1 MCMMM
6 NIPLRVLIVENSEDD
21 THSLVRALRRG
32 GYDPTFE
39 RVETAAA
46 MKAALD
52 QQTWD
57 IVISDYSMPHFSGL
71 AALTLLKES
80 KLDLPFIILS
90 DESGEEA
97 AVEAMKAGAHD
108 YVVKDNLAWLIPAIE
123 RELRDAKVRQ
133 EHKRAQEAIKE
144 LLGKIER
151 AKQEWESTADSL
163 PELVCLVDD
172 RGRVIRANRTVETW
186 NLGRVVDVKGREFHE
201 LLHPGCADPSC
212 YLHSFWKQA
221 REEAIRGQPAQC
233 EAYDEFLKRH
243 VLIQVRPWK
252 DWGKGTALG
261 STAVTVRDITER
273 KQAADALRRAHD
285 ELEMRVQ
292 ERTAELAQANEAL
305 RAEIAERR
313 RAESALRES
322 EERYRAL
329 FERSTDAI
337 YITSREGKFVDLNQ
351 SGLDLFGYTRE
362 ELAELNTQQLY
373 VDPADRARF
382 QQEIEQKGSVRDYE
396 VKLHRKDGT
405 KLDCRL
411 ASTVRRA
418 NDGNIL
424 GYQGIIHDLTERK
437 RLEGQIRQQDQM
449 AALGRLAGGIAH
461 DFNNVLMAIILY
473 TGLLLKEPDLH
484 PDLAP
489 DLESILDE
497 AQEAAQLVQQILDF
511 SRRSPIETRLVSMR
525 ALTRESVD
533 FLQRIL
539 PETIHLRLEMGPDR
553 YMVNAD
559 PSRLHQILI
568 NLATNARDAMPEG
581 GELRIALSRVQV
593 RAGEEPP
600 VAGMPAGEW
609 VCQAVSD
616 TGTGIAPEVMPHLFE
631 PFFTAKPRGQG
642 TGLGLAQ
649 VYGIVKQHRGHI
661 GVETEVGRGTTVR
674 IYLPAQEAREAEE
687 ALQEETA
694 LAPPEGK
701 GEIVLVVE
709 DEERVKESSRRI
721 LESLGYRVLTAENG
735 REALE
740 IYRSAERVDLLLTDM
755 VMPEMGGKELIRELR
770 KTYPHLKA
778 AAMTGYA
785 LEEDLRELKEEGNL
799 EVVYKPLDMNTLAQ
813 VVRRAL
819 DGG

>member
-1 MCMMM
+1 M
-6 NIPLRVLIVENSEDD
+6 NIPLRVLLVENSEDD
-21 THSLVRALRRG
+21 THSLMQVLRRG

-46 MKAALD
+46 MKTALD

-80 KLDLPFIILS
+80 ELDLPFIILS
-90 DESGEEA
+90 GESGEQA

-123 RELRDAKVRQ
+123 RELRDAEVRR

-163 PELVCLVDD
+163 PDLVCMVDD

-201 LLHPGCADPSC
+201 LLHPGCADSSC
-212 YLHSFWKQA
+212 YFPPFWKQA
-221 REEAIRGQPAQC
+221 WEETIRDQPAQC
-233 EAYDEFLKRH
+233 EAYDEVLKRH
-243 VLIQVRPWK
+243 VLIQVQPWK

-273 KQAADALRRAHD
+273 KQAEEALRRAHD

-292 ERTAELAQANEAL
+292 ERTSELAQANEAL
-305 RAEIAERR
+305 REEIAERK
-313 RAESALRES
+313 RAEGALRES

-337 YITSREGKFVDLNQ
+337 YITTREGKFVDLNQ
-351 SGLDLFGYTRE
+351 YGLDLFGYTRE
-362 ELAELNTQQLY
+362 ELAELNARQLF
-373 VDPADRARF
+373 VDPADQSRF
-382 QQEIEQKGSVRDYE
+382 QQEIEQKGFVRDYE
-396 VKLHRKDGT
+396 VQLRKKDGT

-437 RLEGQIRQQDQM
+437 RLEGQMRQQDQM
-449 AALGRLAGGIAH
+449 AALGQLAGGIAH
-461 DFNNVLMAIILY
+461 DFNNVLMTIILY
-473 TGLLLKEPDLH
+473 AGVLLKEPDLH

-497 AQEAAQLVQQILDF
+497 AREAAQLVQQILDF
-511 SRRSPIETRLVSMR
+511 SRRSPIETRLVNMR
-525 ALTRESVD
+525 VLAQESVD
-533 FLQRIL
+533 FLQRTL
-539 PETIHLRLEMGPDR
+539 PETIHLLLEAGPGEHIVD
-553 YMVNAD
+553 AD
-559 PSRLHQILI
+559 PSRLQQVLI

-581 GELRIALSRVQV
+581 GELCIALSRVQV

-600 VAGMPAGEW
+600 VAGMPEGEW
-609 VCQAVSD
+609 VCLAVSD
-616 TGTGIAPEVMPHLFE
+616 TGTGIPPEVMAHLFE

-687 ALQEETA
+687 APQEETV

-721 LESLGYRVLTAENG
+721 LESLGYRVLTAKDG
-735 REALE
+735 LEALE

-770 KTYPHLKA
+770 KTHSSLKA
-778 AAMTGYA
+778 VAMTGYT
-785 LEEDLRELKEEGNL
+785 LEKDLRELKEEGSL
-799 EVVYKPLDMNTLAQ
+799 EVIYKPLDMNTLTR

>member
-1 MCMMM
+1 
-6 NIPLRVLIVENSEDD
+6 
-21 THSLVRALRRG
+21 
-32 GYDPTFE
+32 
-39 RVETAAA
+39 
-46 MKAALD
+46 
-52 QQTWD
+52 
-57 IVISDYSMPHFSGL
+57 
-71 AALTLLKES
+71 LKES
-80 KLDLPFIILS
+80 RLDLPFIILS
-90 DESGEEA
+90 NESGEEA

-108 YVVKDNLAWLIPAIE
+108 CVVKDNLAWLIPAIE
-123 RELRDAKVRQ
+123 RELRDAEARR

-151 AKQEWESTADSL
+151 AKLEWEFTADSL
-163 PELVCLVDD
+163 PELICLVDD
-172 RGRVIRANRTVETW
+172 RGRVMRASRTVETW
-186 NLGRVVDVKGREFHE
+186 NLGQVVNVKGRELHE

-212 YLHSFWKQA
+212 YLHFFWKQA
-221 REEAIRGQPAQC
+221 WEEAMRGQPAQR
-233 EAYDEFLKRH
+233 EAYDEVLKRH

-252 DWGKGTALG
+252 DWGKGIPLG
-261 STAVTVRDITER
+261 STVVTVRDITER

-292 ERTAELAQANEAL
+292 ERTAELAQTNEAL

-313 RAESALRES
+313 RAEGALRES
-322 EERYRAL
+322 EERYRAI

-351 SGLDLFGYTRE
+351 SGVDLFGYTRE
-362 ELAELNTQQLY
+362 ELTELNARQLF
-373 VDPADRARF
+373 VDPADLPRF
-382 QQEIEQKGSVRDYE
+382 QREIEQKGFVRDYE
-396 VKLHRKDGT
+396 VKLRRKNGT
-405 KLDCRL
+405 LLDCRL

-437 RLEGQIRQQDQM
+437 RLERQMRQQNQM

-461 DFNNVLMAIILY
+461 DFNNVLMAIMLY
-473 TGLLLKEPDLH
+473 AGVLLREPDLH
-484 PDLAP
+484 PNLAL

-511 SRRSPIETRLVSMR
+511 SRRSPIETRLVKMRVLAQESM
-525 ALTRESVD
+525 D

-539 PETIHLRLEMGPDR
+539 PETIRLLSETGPGEHI
-553 YMVNAD
+553 VNAD
-559 PSRLHQILI
+559 PSRLQQVLM

-609 VCQAVSD
+609 VCLAVSD
-616 TGTGIAPEVMPHLFE
+616 TGTGIPPEVMAHLFE
-631 PFFTAKPRGQG
+631 PFFTGKPRGQG

-649 VYGIVKQHRGHI
+649 VYGIVKQHRGYI

-687 ALQEETA
+687 ALQKETV
-694 LAPPEGK
+694 LASPEGQ
-701 GEIVLVVE
+701 GEIILVVE
-709 DEERVKESSRRI
+709 DEERVRESSRRI
-721 LESLGYRVLTAENG
+721 LELLGYRVLTADDG

-740 IYRSAERVDLLLTDM
+740 IYRSAERVDLLLTDV
-755 VMPEMGGKELIRELR
+755 VMPRMGGKELIQELR
-770 KTYPHLKA
+770 KTHSSLKA
-778 AAMTGYA
+778 VAMTGYT
-785 LEEDLRELKEEGNL
+785 LEEDLRELKEEGSL
-799 EVVYKPLDMNTLAQ
+799 EVVYKPLDMNTLAR

>member
-1 MCMMM
+1 M
-6 NIPLRVLIVENSEDD
+6 NTSLHVLIVEDSEDD
-21 THSLVRALRRG
+21 ALLLVRTLRRD
-32 GYDPTFE
+32 GYDLTYE
-39 RVETAAA
+39 RVETATA
-46 MKAALD
+46 MKTALD

-57 IVISDYSMPHFSGL
+57 VVISDYSMPHFSGL
-71 AALTLLKES
+71 TALTLLRES
-80 KLDLPFIILS
+80 GLDLPFIILS
-90 DESGEEA
+90 GEIGEET

-108 YVVKDNLAWLIPAIE
+108 YVVKDNLARLIPAIE
-123 RELRDAKVRQ
+123 RELRDAEVRR

-144 LLGKIER
+144 LLEKVER
-151 AKQEWESTADSL
+151 AKLEWECTVDSL

-172 RGRVIRANRTVETW
+172 RGRVMRANRTVETW
-186 NLGRVVDVKGREFHE
+186 NLGRVVDVKDREFHE
-201 LLHPGCADPSC
+201 LLHPGCAEPSC
-212 YLHSFWKQA
+212 YLLPFWKQA
-221 REEAIRGQPAQC
+221 WEEAIRGQPAQC
-233 EAYDEFLKRH
+233 EAYDEVLKRH
-243 VLIQVRPWK
+243 VLIQVQPWK
-252 DWGKGTALG
+252 DWGKGTAIG
-261 STAVTVRDITER
+261 STAVTVRDIIER
-273 KQAADALRRAHD
+273 KQAEDALRRAHD
-285 ELEMRVQ
+285 ELEVRVQ
-292 ERTAELAQANEAL
+292 ERTAELARANEAL

-313 RAESALRES
+313 RAEGALRES

-337 YITSREGKFVDLNQ
+337 YITTREGKFVDLNQ

-362 ELAELNTQQLY
+362 ELAELNIQQLY
-373 VDPADRARF
+373 VDPVDQSRF
-382 QQEIEQKGSVRDYE
+382 QQDIEQKGFVRDYE
-396 VKLHRKDGT
+396 VKLRKKDGT

-437 RLEGQIRQQDQM
+437 RLEGQMRQQDQM
-449 AALGRLAGGIAH
+449 AALGQLAGGIAH
-461 DFNNVLMAIILY
+461 DFNNVLMTIILY
-473 TGLLLKEPDLH
+473 AGVLLKEPDLH

-497 AQEAAQLVQQILDF
+497 AREAAQLVQQILDF
-511 SRRSPIETRLVSMR
+511 SRRSPIETRFVSMR
-525 ALTRESVD
+525 VLAQESVD
-533 FLQRIL
+533 FLQRTL
-539 PETIHLRLEMGPDR
+539 PETIHLLLEAGPGEHIVD
-553 YMVNAD
+553 AD
-559 PSRLHQILI
+559 PSRLQQVLI

-581 GELRIALSRVQV
+581 GELCIALSRVQV

-609 VCQAVSD
+609 VCLAVSD
-616 TGTGIAPEVMPHLFE
+616 TGTGIPPEVMAHLFE

-661 GVETEVGRGTTVR
+661 GVETEVGQGTTFR

-687 ALQEETA
+687 APQEETL

-701 GEIVLVVE
+701 GETVLVVE

-721 LESLGYRVLTAENG
+721 LESLGYRVLTAKDG
-735 REALE
+735 LEALE

-770 KTYPHLKA
+770 KVHPHLKA
-778 AAMTGYA
+778 VAMTGYA
-785 LEEDLRELKEEGNL
+785 LAEDLRELKEEGNL
-799 EVVYKPLDMNTLAQ
+799 EVVYKPLDMNTLAG

>member
-1 MCMMM
+1 M
-6 NIPLRVLIVENSEDD
+6 NIHLRVLIVENSEDD
-21 THSLVRALRRG
+21 TRSLVRALQHG

-46 MKAALD
+46 MKAALG

-57 IVISDYSMPHFSGL
+57 IVISDYAMPHFSGL

-90 DESGEEA
+90 DESSEEA
-97 AVEAMKAGAHD
+97 AVEVMKAGAHD
-108 YVVKDNLAWLIPAIE
+108 YVVKDKLAWLIPAIE
-123 RELRDAKVRQ
+123 RELRDAEVRR

-144 LLGKIER
+144 LLGRIER

-172 RGRVIRANRTVETW
+172 RGRVIRANWTVETW
-186 NLGRVVDVKGREFHE
+186 NLGRVVDVKGRELHE
-201 LLHPGCADPSC
+201 LLHPGCADSSC
-212 YLHSFWKQA
+212 YLHSFLKQA
-221 REEAIRGQPAQC
+221 WEEAIRGQPAQC
-233 EAYDEFLKRH
+233 EAYDEVLKRH
-243 VLIQVRPWK
+243 ILIQVQPWK
-252 DWGKGTALG
+252 GWGKGAALG
-261 STAVTVRDITER
+261 STAVTVRDITEQ
-273 KQAADALRRAHD
+273 KQSADALRRAHD

-292 ERTAELAQANEAL
+292 ERTAELAQANEDL

-313 RAESALRES
+313 RAEDALRES

-337 YITSREGKFVDLNQ
+337 YITSRKGKFIDLNQ
-351 SGLDLFGYTRE
+351 SGVDLFGYAGE
-362 ELAELNTQQLY
+362 ELTELNVRQLF
-373 VDPADRARF
+373 VDSADLPRF
-382 QQEIEQKGSVRDYE
+382 QQEIEQKGFVKDYE
-396 VKLHRKDGT
+396 VKLRRKNGA

-411 ASTVRRA
+411 SSTVRRA
-418 NDGNIL
+418 NDGSIL

-437 RLEGQIRQQDQM
+437 RLEGQMRQQNQM

-461 DFNNVLMAIILY
+461 DFNNVLMTIILY
-473 TGLLLKEPDLH
+473 AGVLLKEPDLH

-511 SRRSPIETRLVSMR
+511 SRRSPIETRLVNMR
-525 ALTRESVD
+525 VLTRQSVD

-539 PETIHLRLEMGPDR
+539 PETIRLRLEVGPDR

-559 PSRLHQILI
+559 PSRLHQVLI
-568 NLATNARDAMPEG
+568 NLVTNARDAMLEG
-581 GELRIALSRVQV
+581 GELRIALSRAQV

-600 VAGMPAGEW
+600 VAGMPVGEW

-616 TGTGIAPEVMPHLFE
+616 TGTGIPPEVMAHLFE

-687 ALQEETA
+687 ASREETV

-709 DEERVKESSRRI
+709 DEERVREASRKI
-721 LESLGYRVLTAENG
+721 LESLGYRVLTAEDG

-740 IYRSAERVDLLLTDM
+740 TYRSAERVDLLLTDM

-770 KTYPHLKA
+770 KAYPHLKA
-778 AAMTGYA
+778 AAMTGYT
-785 LEEDLRELKEEGNL
+785 LEEDLRELKEEGRL
-799 EVVYKPLDMNTLAQ
+799 EVVYKPLDMNTLAR

>member
-1 MCMMM
+1 MT
-6 NIPLRVLIVENSEDD
+6 NTPLRVLIVESSEDD
-21 THSLVRALRRG
+21 AHSLLRALQRG

-90 DESGEEA
+90 GESGEDA
-97 AVEAMKAGAHD
+97 VVEAMKAGAHD
-108 YVVKDNLAWLIPAIE
+108 YVVKDNPPWLIPAIE
-123 RELRDAKVRQ
+123 RELREAEARR

-144 LLGKIER
+144 LLGKVER

-163 PELVCLVDD
+163 PDLVCMVDD

-201 LLHPGCADPSC
+201 LLHPVCADSSC

-221 REEAIRGQPAQC
+221 WEETIQGQPAQC
-233 EAYDEFLKRH
+233 EAYDEILKRH
-243 VLIQVRPWK
+243 ILIQVQPWR
-252 DWGKGTALG
+252 DWGKGAGLG

-273 KQAADALRRAHD
+273 KQTEDALRRAHD

-292 ERTAELAQANEAL
+292 ERTSELAQANEAL
-305 RAEIAERR
+305 REEIIERK

-329 FERSTDAI
+329 FERSIDAI
-337 YITSREGKFVDLNQ
+337 YVTTREGQFVDLNQ

-362 ELAELNTQQLY
+362 ELAELNTRQLF
-373 VDPADRARF
+373 VDPAAPPRF
-382 QQEIEQKGSVRDYE
+382 QQEIEQKGFVRDYE
-396 VKLHRKDGT
+396 VKLRRKDGT
-405 KLDCRL
+405 QLDCRL
-411 ASTVRRA
+411 ASTVRRT

-437 RLEGQIRQQDQM
+437 HLEGQMRQQDRM

-461 DFNNVLMAIILY
+461 DFNNVLMTIMLY
-473 TGLLLKEPDLH
+473 AGMLLGEPGLH
-484 PDLAP
+484 PDLTP
-489 DLESILDE
+489 DLESILGE
-497 AQEAAQLVQQILDF
+497 AQEAAQLVRQILDF
-511 SRRSPIETRLVSMR
+511 SRRSSMETRLVSMKVF
-525 ALTRESVD
+525 TQGSID
-533 FLQRIL
+533 ILQRTL
-539 PETIHLRLEMGPDR
+539 PETIRLLLEMGPGR
-553 YMVNAD
+553 YAVNAD
-559 PSRLHQILI
+559 PARLQQVLI
-568 NLATNARDAMPEG
+568 NLATNARDAMSEEG

-593 RAGEEPP
+593 RSGEEPP
-600 VAGMPAGEW
+600 VTEMPAGEW
-609 VCQAVSD
+609 VCLAVSD
-616 TGTGIAPEVMPHLFE
+616 TGTGMPPEVTSHLFE
-631 PFFTAKPRGQG
+631 PFFTTKPKGEG

-687 ALQEETA
+687 ALQEKTV
-694 LAPPEGK
+694 LAPPKGK

-709 DEERVKESSRRI
+709 DEERVRESSRRI
-721 LESLGYRVLTAENG
+721 LKSLGYRVLTAGNG

-755 VMPEMGGKELIRELR
+755 VMPEMGGKELIQELR
-770 KTYPHLKA
+770 KTHSPLKA
-778 AAMTGYA
+778 VAMTGYTLA
-785 LEEDLRELKEEGNL
+785 EDLRELKEEGDL
-799 EVVYKPLDMNTLAQ
+799 EVVYKPLDMNTLTW

-819 DGG
+819 DES

>member
-1 MCMMM
+1 M

-52 QQTWD
+52 QRVWD

-71 AALTLLKES
+71 AALTLLKKS

-123 RELRDAKVRQ
+123 RELRDAEARR
-133 EHKRAQEAIKE
+133 EHKRAQEAIRE

-151 AKQEWESTADSL
+151 AKQEWEFTVDSL
-163 PELVCLVDD
+163 PELICLVDD
-172 RGRVIRANRTVETW
+172 QGRVMRASRTVETW

-201 LLHPGCADPSC
+201 LLHPGCADSSC
-212 YLHSFWKQA
+212 YLHFFWKQA
-221 REEAIRGQPAQC
+221 WEEAMRGQPAQR
-233 EAYDEFLKRH
+233 EAYDEVLKRH

-252 DWGKGTALG
+252 DWGKGIPLG
-261 STAVTVRDITER
+261 STVVTVRDITER

-313 RAESALRES
+313 RAEGALRES

-362 ELAELNTQQLY
+362 ELAELNTRQLF
-373 VDPADRARF
+373 VDLADRSRF
-382 QQEIEQKGSVRDYE
+382 QQEIEQKGFVRDYE
-396 VKLHRKDGT
+396 VRLRKKDGT

-437 RLEGQIRQQDQM
+437 RLEEQMQQQDQM

-461 DFNNVLMAIILY
+461 DFNNVLMTIVLY
-473 TGLLLKEPDLH
+473 AGVLLKEPDLH

-497 AQEAAQLVQQILDF
+497 AREAAQLVQQILDF
-511 SRRSPIETRLVSMR
+511 SRRSPIETRLVNMR
-525 ALTRESVD
+525 ALTQESVD

-539 PETIHLRLEMGPDR
+539 PETILLRLEMGADG

-559 PSRLHQILI
+559 PSRLHQVLI

-593 RAGEEPP
+593 RAGEESP
-600 VAGMPAGEW
+600 VAGMPPGEW

-616 TGTGIAPEVMPHLFE
+616 TGTGIPPEVMAHLFE
-631 PFFTAKPRGQG
+631 PFFTAKPKGQG

-661 GVETEVGRGTTVR
+661 GVETEVGQGTTFR

-687 ALQEETA
+687 APQEETV

-709 DEERVKESSRRI
+709 DEERVRESSRKI
-721 LESLGYRVLTAENG
+721 LELLGYRVLTAEDG

-770 KTYPHLKA
+770 KVHPHLKA
-778 AAMTGYA
+778 VAMTGYA
-785 LEEDLRELKEEGNL
+785 LAEDLRELKEEGNL
-799 EVVYKPLDMNTLAQ
+799 EVVYKPLDMNTLAR